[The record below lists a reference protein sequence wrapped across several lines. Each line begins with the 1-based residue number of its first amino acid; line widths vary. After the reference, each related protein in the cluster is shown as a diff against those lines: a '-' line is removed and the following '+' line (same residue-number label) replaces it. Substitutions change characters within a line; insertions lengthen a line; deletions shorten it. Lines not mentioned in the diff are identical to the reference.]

1 MRARHA
7 RGEAKALY
15 VRTSRHSAIE
25 TKNAS
30 QGGRRFRR
38 SVSSRIEGTPDPAR
52 CHAAGSCQKG
62 AFDEEGLCVFGSR
75 GGFSGGGTLEALQT
89 RRPGV
94 DETPDPRPPLRPLGS
109 SGTASWKSASGQ
121 QGRQRVTRRARKDQ
135 DGDRDLRVALWILG
149 SFGAPDA
156 AEAMA
161 ASGRRRSRET
171 RSSTHDR
178 RKRSGNSR
186 DRRKHRS
193 PSREHSGSKSHR
205 RSRSRLQEGVGDSPP
220 SRSSQEELRW
230 SGGDTRPWSSTDSDS
245 SERRRHLLQGA
256 RLAVPSGP
264 DPQGEPLAGAPKAY
278 SLLTKGGLAAP
289 PVTKAS
295 SFGGVSLLHRDSS
308 LTEARNAALRVA
320 KAVGRFAPAPPL
332 AIASAA
338 FIIMLRGDP
347 LVLSR
352 EACSVAHFV
361 DSGDGDQRR

>member
-62 AFDEEGLCVFGSR
+62 AFDEEGLPGVRALTKPQTRAPRFARWDPQERPLGRVRLASR
-75 GGFSGGGTLEALQT
+75 GGNG
-89 RRPGV
+89 
-94 DETPDPRPPLRPLGS
+94 
-109 SGTASWKSASGQ
+109 
-121 QGRQRVTRRARKDQ
+121 RRARKDQ

-205 RSRSRLQEGVGDSPP
+205 RSRSRLQ
-220 SRSSQEELRW
+220 
-230 SGGDTRPWSSTDSDS
+230 
-245 SERRRHLLQGA
+245 
-256 RLAVPSGP
+256 
-264 DPQGEPLAGAPKAY
+264 
-278 SLLTKGGLAAP
+278 
-289 PVTKAS
+289 
-295 SFGGVSLLHRDSS
+295 
-308 LTEARNAALRVA
+308 
-320 KAVGRFAPAPPL
+320 
-332 AIASAA
+332 
-338 FIIMLRGDP
+338 
-347 LVLSR
+347 
-352 EACSVAHFV
+352 
-361 DSGDGDQRR
+361 